1 MKILNLSL
9 IYATTLIINNTIIIA
24 QKNSGIFYST
34 LYAKEYPIKRIDNF
48 GKNARHVFLKD
59 VNGDGHEDAVAI
71 LNDGCVEVSLSD
83 GKMFTPPKNYFH
95 FNYQLGF
102 VQPIMGDINGDGK
115 VDLVYMDKKNGF
127 IYCCLSG
134 EKQFDTPLIYQIPI
148 FQGTIQHA
156 FISDFEGDGKCD
168 LIWSTTNTNKSYSWY
183 LALASDQFNTIL
195 QIKSDFGNKEDQ
207 IQIGDLDGDG
217 KSDIIAYNSLSGICK
232 AALSNGLVFGE
243 AENWLYNN
251 TNCSSSNLFL
261 LDINNDQKDDLVLLE
276 RENKDSEGEASKADW
291 IIYWSDGE
299 KFVNRQYWI
308 KNFLY
313 KEHKTN
319 IPDPEFFM
327 VGEISKKQ
335 PAAVVVSQG
344 LWLAIEYKDN
354 KSILD
359 PALIDTY
366 EAWGCD
372 YIPEGGT
379 YDSGDSITNAKQI
392 KMIHDAGFTY
402 ITMDITNGSHAWV
415 DERATKF
422 MQRVREWNRQLKPG
436 DHKMYVN
443 IALGLTREVKGENA
457 FFTKFNK
464 ECERAWY
471 EFYLPFKDLFYTL
484 NGKPMVIHMISNGW
498 DYIHNINLWKGDK
511 TFINKFTNRWMDGNQ
526 TGADKNKPNTYGWIV
541 PGENTVDREMMPL
554 MPGFWNGITWYD
566 RKNGEMYKRQWLRIF
581 QYNPASIWLNSFNE
595 TWEHTSVE
603 PSFHIIDQFVSNPL
617 FTNIW
622 VDNYGNRYDSY
633 YWDITF
639 QYNKL
644 FMENVLIE
652 GNYIEEDSTGNIYKI
667 TKDGFVSQKQLPV
680 MAPVLL
686 LPVDF
691 IKNFNGRILNQ
702 E

>member
-1 MKILNLSL
+1 
-9 IYATTLIINNTIIIA
+9 
-24 QKNSGIFYST
+24 
-34 LYAKEYPIKRIDNF
+34 
-48 GKNARHVFLKD
+48 
-59 VNGDGHEDAVAI
+59 
-71 LNDGCVEVSLSD
+71 
-83 GKMFTPPKNYFH
+83 
-95 FNYQLGF
+95 
-102 VQPIMGDINGDGK
+102 
-115 VDLVYMDKKNGF
+115 
-127 IYCCLSG
+127 
-134 EKQFDTPLIYQIPI
+134 
-148 FQGTIQHA
+148 
-156 FISDFEGDGKCD
+156 
-168 LIWSTTNTNKSYSWY
+168 
-183 LALASDQFNTIL
+183 
-195 QIKSDFGNKEDQ
+195 
-207 IQIGDLDGDG
+207 
-217 KSDIIAYNSLSGICK
+217 
-232 AALSNGLVFGE
+232 
-243 AENWLYNN
+243 
-251 TNCSSSNLFL
+251 
-261 LDINNDQKDDLVLLE
+261 
-276 RENKDSEGEASKADW
+276 
-291 IIYWSDGE
+291 
-299 KFVNRQYWI
+299 
-308 KNFLY
+308 
-313 KEHKTN
+313 
-319 IPDPEFFM
+319 
-327 VGEISKKQ
+327 
-335 PAAVVVSQG
+335 
-344 LWLAIEYKDN
+344 
-354 KSILD
+354 
-359 PALIDTY
+359 
-366 EAWGCD
+366 
-372 YIPEGGT
+372 
-379 YDSGDSITNAKQI
+379 
-392 KMIHDAGFTY
+392 
-402 ITMDITNGSHAWV
+402 
-415 DERATKF
+415 

-457 FFTKFNK
+457 FFTKLNK

-566 RKNGEMYKRQWLRIF
+566 RNNGEMYKRQWLRIF